1 MKAKITHLPI
11 DNPSNSCD
19 QTTMSQYEKKERTKT
34 YLLYLLILMLN
45 VISFFDHGAII
56 ARSSIYNTNKHIY
69 NYAFMCALSFIGN
82 IIFSFL
88 SMSVIHTL
96 FRKFYVIFF
105 IVIMT
110 VFVFLMFALNNDL
123 YVHFVAKAIIS
134 VAQSVIAIYSMQWC
148 IFFSQER
155 ERLDMIDKLQFT
167 PMLGIL
173 MGYLIEINVPNVKLS
188 FILEGS
194 FLVIGVIV
202 LFIAPGKRTE
212 NKTLS
217 LTDEFL
223 RNSINKIESYSEIK
237 GHFFIMFTVLVMLGI
252 EMFIFGINLF
262 VFYDNEIDGATVK
275 GESVE
280 LMILFTFIGFIAPF
294 LGIIFG
300 SVFTFCFSFSKL
312 VVVNLFLYIIL
323 IGSVIAG
330 IYIKDQNYFKYSD
343 TLLIKG
349 LIMAVIS
356 FFNMSLT
363 PFIYGFISNFL
374 TFKEDRLSMYKAE
387 IFVSNFGIILGV
399 ILPIVLSTF
408 FKIELLYIIVFA
420 SGIGFLFF
428 ILFGFI
434 CVCNKISRKLANE
447 IKLFEYQIF
456 LIFGNTFGK
465 FVLFIWDECNGEGL
479 IENKTESFSH
489 KLFEDEEPSHEE
501 KLLEE
506 QKIDTES
513 NRLSKMTFS
522 NQGKKSNNSNSTGRV
537 EGRSTGGD
545 NFFSFTG
552 NEQRAPLTNIT
563 DPNDLFEKKQ

>member
-1 MKAKITHLPI
+1 
-11 DNPSNSCD
+11 
-19 QTTMSQYEKKERTKT
+19 
-34 YLLYLLILMLN
+34 
-45 VISFFDHGAII
+45 
-56 ARSSIYNTNKHIY
+56 
-69 NYAFMCALSFIGN
+69 
-82 IIFSFL
+82 
-88 SMSVIHTL
+88 
-96 FRKFYVIFF
+96 
-105 IVIMT
+105 
-110 VFVFLMFALNNDL
+110 
-123 YVHFVAKAIIS
+123 
-134 VAQSVIAIYSMQWC
+134 
-148 IFFSQER
+148 
-155 ERLDMIDKLQFT
+155 
-167 PMLGIL
+167 
-173 MGYLIEINVPNVKLS
+173 
-188 FILEGS
+188 
-194 FLVIGVIV
+194 
-202 LFIAPGKRTE
+202 
-212 NKTLS
+212 
-217 LTDEFL
+217 
-223 RNSINKIESYSEIK
+223 
-237 GHFFIMFTVLVMLGI
+237 
-252 EMFIFGINLF
+252 
-262 VFYDNEIDGATVK
+262 
-275 GESVE
+275 
-280 LMILFTFIGFIAPF
+280 
-294 LGIIFG
+294 
-300 SVFTFCFSFSKL
+300 
-312 VVVNLFLYIIL
+312 
-323 IGSVIAG
+323 
-330 IYIKDQNYFKYSD
+330 
-343 TLLIKG
+343 
-349 LIMAVIS
+349 MAVIS

-537 EGRSTGGD
+537 E
-545 NFFSFTG
+545 
-552 NEQRAPLTNIT
+552 
-563 DPNDLFEKKQ
+563 